1 VPIHFNGRILD
12 HSNNPVHCF
21 IVYVVVLLCCRVRFA
36 HATTTLRT
44 KLKAVHAA
52 GKEVAKEVHSQV
64 ASMSLDFE
72 ALSKQVVQAVGQL
85 TTQKDE
91 AVNQYRREQRSR
103 QKGKKKW
110 TPGVQVVK
118 VVKGVNTVRCTDTPR
133 FLSVL

>member
-1 VPIHFNGRILD
+1 M
-12 HSNNPVHCF
+12 
-21 IVYVVVLLCCRVRFA
+21 LLYCRFRFA

-118 VVKGVNTVRCTDTPR
+118 VVKVVNTVRCTDTPR

>member
-1 VPIHFNGRILD
+1 MVESLTSLIL
-12 HSNNPVHCF
+12 F
-21 IVYVVVLLCCRVRFA
+21 IVSSFMLLCRCVVVLLCCRFRFA

-52 GKEVAKEVHSQV
+52 GKEISKEVHSQV

-72 ALSKQVVQAVGQL
+72 ALSKQVVHAVGQL

-118 VVKGVNTVRCTDTPR
+118 VVKVVNTVRCTDTPR
-133 FLSVL
+133 FLSVF